1 MLFVVTFYFGTE
13 RGEEEGINSP
23 ALGALFGSF
32 EIMEIDNMLYFK
44 PDTHRAPEGCCANQE
59 WER

>member
-1 MLFVVTFYFGTE
+1 MLFVATFYFRTE

-23 ALGALFGSF
+23 ALEALVGNF
-32 EIMEIDNMLYFK
+32 EIMEIDNMPYFK
-44 PDTHRAPEGCCANQE
+44 PDTHRAPEGCYANQE